1 MLVSPYERRED
12 HTKGEKYTEMTKKWR
27 DRGGGKGFRF
37 VTTRKV
43 KYKCRVVDDVLM
55 SSSNLKNGDVGGSK
69 TCGEQSFM

>member
-27 DRGGGKGFRF
+27 DRGGGKGYGF

-43 KYKCRVVDDVLM
+43 QVQ
-55 SSSNLKNGDVGGSK
+55 GG
-69 TCGEQSFM
+69 G